1 MLAVGVVAATALAAC
16 SAGSDDSTTVEP
28 ASTMES
34 TAGTTTI
41 GVSTEAVTSDLPGE
55 NSATGVDTSLGCEP
69 RDPSDSRE
77 VTVWHSLRN
86 DAGLKFEELVDRY
99 NSLDTGITVRSESQ
113 GGYSDVVAALAAAT
127 PEDRPDL
134 VLFDQRGVRSL
145 SDSGLFLPPAACVG
159 GSEILDDLVPIIAA
173 SYAVGGEVVAMPYN
187 VSTPVLV
194 YNAAT
199 VRSAGLDPA
208 DPPATLEELTAAA
221 VQVQSSGAATFGFAA
236 HDGYGPWFVMQYN
249 ARTDQL
255 TGLPDNGRSEG
266 LMDQVSFA
274 NQETV
279 AALEWLQEE
288 VAVGRAVWVGSNVSG
303 ADDLIKLVDAEQSV
317 AFTISTSASTGDI
330 IRLLEADSFPGA
342 ELGVAP
348 LPGPG
353 SVGGLVGGAG
363 IWLVAS
369 ADPVQSGS
377 AFEFTD
383 WLLAPAQ
390 HAEFSAHTG
399 YSPVRLTELTEP
411 VLVGAW
417 AEYPQLRVGYDQ
429 IAGLDPSTVWAG
441 PLWGPG
447 DEIHNLL
454 YSAADEIVN
463 GGSVT
468 AVLETAAAAA
478 DELLA
483 AYAAITPAG

>member
-1 MLAVGVVAATALAAC
+1 MA
-16 SAGSDDSTTVEP
+16 
-28 ASTMES
+28 
-34 TAGTTTI
+34 
-41 GVSTEAVTSDLPGE
+41 
-55 NSATGVDTSLGCEP
+55 CEP
-69 RDPSDSRE
+69 REPSDSHE

-86 DAGLKFEELVDRY
+86 DAGLKFQELVDRY
-99 NSLDTGITVRSESQ
+99 NSLDTGITVVSESQ
-113 GGYSDVVAALAAAT
+113 GGYSEVVAALGAAT
-127 PEDRPDL
+127 PQDRPDL

-159 GSEILDDLVPIIAA
+159 GPEILADLVPVIAA
-173 SYAVGGEVVAMPYN
+173 SYEVDGEIVAVPYN
-187 VSTPVLV
+187 VSTPVLM
-194 YNAAT
+194 YNATT
-199 VRSAGLDPA
+199 VRAAGLDPA

-255 TGLPDNGRSEG
+255 TGLPDNGRGED
-266 LMDQVSFA
+266 LMDEVSFTNDA
-274 NQETV
+274 TV
-279 AALEWLQEE
+279 AALGWLQEE

-330 IRLLEADSFPGA
+330 IHLLEADSFPGA

-353 SVGGLVGGAG
+353 SAGGLVGGGG

-369 ADPVQSGS
+369 DEPAQTGA

-383 WLLAPAQ
+383 WLLAPVQ
-390 HAEFSAHTG
+390 HAEFSAYTG
-399 YSPVRLTELTEP
+399 YSPVRLTELDEP
-411 VLVGAW
+411 ILVEAW

-429 IAGLDPSTVWAG
+429 IAGVDPSTIWAG
-441 PLWGPG
+441 PVWGPG

-454 YSAADEIVN
+454 HVAVDEIIN

-468 AVLETAAAAA
+468 AVLDTAAASA

-483 AYAAITPAG
+483 AYAAITPAD